1 MACSEKSSIPTS
13 KDDSLVDLSIFE
25 RNSVFL
31 VPSLTNFM
39 PRFALAAPRFARS
52 PQVGFALHE
61 ILRSGTKKTEFP
73 PQKNKSPSF
82 SSLLVGKGLFWNT
95 LLRCPKSLCFR
106 KSKQHHNNIKTKV
119 QRQISYWWTA
129 FIFPK
134 CKYYIKQGN
143 MVGRKYSLATLLERN
158 VVISPHL

>member
-1 MACSEKSSIPTS
+1 MREIFFFCKNAPNFPHFRKMACSEKSSIPTS

-39 PRFALAAPRFARS
+39 PRFALATPRFARS

-82 SSLLVGKGLFWNT
+82 SSLLVGKGLFA
-95 LLRCPKSLCFR
+95 KSEFLF
-106 KSKQHHNNIKTKV
+106 
-119 QRQISYWWTA
+119 
-129 FIFPK
+129 
-134 CKYYIKQGN
+134 
-143 MVGRKYSLATLLERN
+143 
-158 VVISPHL
+158 

>member
-1 MACSEKSSIPTS
+1 MGPHFRKMTCSEKSSIPTS

-39 PRFALAAPRFARS
+39 PRFALATPRFARS

-82 SSLLVGKGLFWNT
+82 SSLLVGKELFLT
-95 LLRCPKSLCFR
+95 PLALEFYTSLRLASPYSASLR
-106 KSKQHHNNIKTKV
+106 SDALYKI
-119 QRQISYWWTA
+119 
-129 FIFPK
+129 P
-134 CKYYIKQGN
+134 
-143 MVGRKYSLATLLERN
+143 
-158 VVISPHL
+158 

>member
-61 ILRSGTKKTEFP
+61 ILRSGTKKPEFP
-73 PQKNKSPSF
+73 PRKNKSPSF
-82 SSLLVGKGLFWNT
+82 SPLIVEKGLFFQA
-95 LLRCPKSLCFR
+95 KIF
-106 KSKQHHNNIKTKV
+106 KTKHFFMMGE
-119 QRQISYWWTA
+119 I
-129 FIFPK
+129 
-134 CKYYIKQGN
+134 
-143 MVGRKYSLATLLERN
+143 
-158 VVISPHL
+158 

>member
-39 PRFALAAPRFARS
+39 PRFALATPRFARS

-82 SSLLVGKGLFWNT
+82 SSLLVGKGLFAT
-95 LLRCPKSLCFR
+95 AARYSQT
-106 KSKQHHNNIKTKV
+106 S
-119 QRQISYWWTA
+119 A
-129 FIFPK
+129 FIP
-134 CKYYIKQGN
+134 
-143 MVGRKYSLATLLERN
+143 TN
-158 VVISPHL
+158 VRTQRSCYRI

>member
-39 PRFALAAPRFARS
+39 PRFALATPRFARS

-82 SSLLVGKGLFWNT
+82 SSLLVGKGLFLKN
-95 LLRCPKSLCFR
+95 
-106 KSKQHHNNIKTKV
+106 
-119 QRQISYWWTA
+119 
-129 FIFPK
+129 
-134 CKYYIKQGN
+134 
-143 MVGRKYSLATLLERN
+143 RN
-158 VVISPHL
+158 KGGGLFMGSDIHQNAA

>member
-39 PRFALAAPRFARS
+39 PRFALATPRFARS

-82 SSLLVGKGLFWNT
+82 SSLLVGKGLLLHYTAHCST
-95 LLRCPKSLCFR
+95 LFFTIEKIKMKNHS
-106 KSKQHHNNIKTKV
+106 SQNNIFK
-119 QRQISYWWTA
+119 QI
-129 FIFPK
+129 
-134 CKYYIKQGN
+134 
-143 MVGRKYSLATLLERN
+143 
-158 VVISPHL
+158 